1 MSKLLITNRNRYIK
15 PDNSNIIVDM
25 KYKEG
30 LKLPIGVASYLNV
43 RTNGFTLI
51 KPYSLKII

>member
-30 LKLPIGVASYLNV
+30 LKLPIGVDSYLNV